1 MTPADRPPAGSLGEL
16 PTEEIRGELAA
27 LDELAVDELV
37 AVLAADAGRAL
48 EAVVTAVPAIARAV
62 ELATA
67 CLQAGGRLVYVGA
80 GTAGRIAVLDATE
93 LGPTFDVPA
102 GMVEA
107 VLAGGDG
114 ALRRAAE
121 GAEDDEAA
129 GAGAMAALGV
139 GPGDVVVGV
148 SASGRTP
155 FVVAALRAASER
167 GGATVAVTC
176 NPSSAMAEVA
186 ELSIETVVGGE
197 VLAGS
202 SRLNAGTAQKLV
214 LNALSTATMVR
225 LGKTYGNLMVDFRPT
240 NTKLRDRATRIVQV
254 VAGVDEAAAHRALEA
269 CGWVT
274 KLACLVARTGAPPE
288 QAARTLEAAGGRL
301 REALDARQAPAQRRD
316 GGARRL
322 GVGAALVGGRLVT
335 GDVSVEDGAIRAVGL
350 AGSGDRVAVAGLVD
364 LQVNGYAGI
373 DALSASEDELA
384 AMGAAL
390 ARDGVLAYQPTL
402 ITSDPAVLRA
412 ATARIG
418 ALARR
423 TAGPA
428 RILGVHLEGPF
439 LSPGRAGTHPVA
451 ALRSPDGALAAGLV
465 ATGPVTMV
473 TLAPELPGGLEL
485 VASLVARGVRVALG
499 HSAASAEVARLAA
512 DAGASAVTHLFNAMS
527 PVTARAPGLV
537 AAALVDRRL
546 AVQVIADGVHVADDN
561 LRLAFAA
568 APGRCSIVTD
578 ATSLARAVAS
588 ARTLGEVTIARD
600 GGVARRADGTIAG
613 GTTPLVA
620 ALRHLVEIGVG
631 LEDALAAAT
640 ERPARL
646 LGRDDVGR
654 LRLGAPADVVVLDGD
669 LRLAQ
674 VLAAGRTVD
683 PAQ

>member
-1 MTPADRPPAGSLGEL
+1 MTAPEGPPVASLGQL
-16 PTEEIRGELAA
+16 PTEEVRGELSA

-37 AVLAADAGRAL
+37 AVLATDASRAL
-48 EAVVTAVPAIARAV
+48 EAVVTAVPAIAGAV

-67 CLQAGGRLVYVGA
+67 RLQAGGRLVYVGA
-80 GTAGRIAVLDATE
+80 GTAGRIAVLDAAE

-121 GAEDDEAA
+121 GAEDDEEA
-129 GAGAMAALGV
+129 GAGAIAALDV
-139 GPGDVVVGV
+139 GPDDVVVGV

-155 FVVAALRAASER
+155 FVVAALRAARER

-176 NPSSAMAEVA
+176 NPASTMAEVA

-240 NTKLRDRATRIVQV
+240 NTKLRDRATRIVQA
-254 VAGVDEAAAHRALEA
+254 VAGVDPVAAHQALEA
-269 CGWVT
+269 CGWAT

-288 QAARTLEAAGGRL
+288 QAAVTLAAAGGRL
-301 REALDARQAPAQRRD
+301 RAALEARQAPAQPRD
-316 GGARRL
+316 GGTRRL
-322 GVGAALVGGRLVT
+322 GVGAALVGGRLVR
-335 GDVSVEDGAIRAVGL
+335 GDVAVEDGAIRAVGL
-350 AGSGDRVAVAGLVD
+350 AGSGDRIAVPGLVD

-373 DALSASEDELA
+373 DALAASEDELV

-402 ITSDPAVLRA
+402 ITSDPDVQQA
-412 ATARIG
+412 AIARIG

-423 TAGPA
+423 AASPA
-428 RILGVHLEGPF
+428 HILGVHLEGPF

-451 ALRSPDGALAAGLV
+451 GLRPPDEALAARLV
-465 ATGPVTMV
+465 AAGPVTMV

-485 VASLVARGVRVALG
+485 VAHLVARGVRVALG

-512 DAGASAVTHLFNAMS
+512 DAGATAVTHLFNAMA

-546 AVQVIADGVHVADDN
+546 AVQLIADGVHVADDN

-578 ATSLARAVAS
+578 ATSLAQAALS
-588 ARTLGEVTIARD
+588 TRTLGEVAIAPE

-620 ALRHLVEIGVG
+620 AVRHLVGIGIA

-654 LRLGAPADVVVLDGD
+654 LRLGAPADMVVLDGG

-674 VLAAGRTVD
+674 VLAGGRSLE
-683 PAQ
+683 PAP